1 MNGLIEK
8 DQQLLLFLNGLGNS
22 TFDPFWLTVTGKWF
36 WIPFYAILLYLLY
49 KAFPLKKLLF
59 VLIFITIGI
68 TISDQ
73 LAGIF
78 KHGIERFRPCHTES
92 LVQQMRL
99 VIFNGKV
106 VCGGNHGFYSAHS
119 SNSFFLFSFLTIL
132 VGKKYKFL
140 PYILFVWA
148 LIVSYSRI
156 YLGAHFPFD
165 IAFGAAVGFLL
176 GGVLANLAQKVV
188 NKQSV

>member
-22 TFDPFWLTVTGKWF
+22 TFDPFWLMVTGKWF

-49 KAFPLKKLLF
+49 KSFPLKKLLF

-78 KHGIERFRPCHTES
+78 KHGIERLRPCHTES
-92 LVQQMRL
+92 LIQHMRL
-99 VIFNGKV
+99 VI
-106 VCGGNHGFYSAHS
+106 CGGKHGFYSSHA
-119 SNSFFLFSFLTIL
+119 SNSFFLFSFLTIM
-132 VGKKYKFL
+132 VGKKYKYL

-148 LIVSYSRI
+148 SIVSYSRI
-156 YLGAHFPFD
+156 YLGVHFPLD

-176 GGVLANLAQKVV
+176 GGVIANLAQKVV

>member
-22 TFDPFWLTVTGKWF
+22 VFDPFWITVSEKWI

-49 KAFPLKKLLF
+49 KSFPLRKLIFILLF
-59 VLIFITIGI
+59 VAIGI

-73 LAGIF
+73 LANIF
-78 KHGIERFRPCHTES
+78 KHGIHRLRPCHTES
-92 LVQQMRL
+92 LMHRMRL
-99 VIFNGKV
+99 VL
-106 VCGGNHGFYSAHS
+106 CGGKYGFYSGHS
-119 SNSFFLFSFLTIL
+119 SNSFFLFSFLTIMI
-132 VGKKYKFL
+132 GKKYKYL

-148 LIVSYSRI
+148 SIVAYSRI
-156 YLGAHFPFD
+156 YLGVHFPLD

-176 GGVLANLAQKVV
+176 GGLLAELAKKVV
-188 NKQSV
+188 NKPPA

>member
-22 TFDPFWLTVTGKWF
+22 AFDPFWLTVTGKWF

-49 KAFPLKKLLF
+49 KAYPLKKLLF

-78 KHGIERFRPCHTES
+78 KHGIERFRPCHTDELIS
-92 LVQQMRL
+92 HMRL
-99 VIFNGKV
+99 VI
-106 VCGGNHGFYSAHS
+106 CGGNYGFYSSHS
-119 SNSFFLFSFLTIL
+119 SNSFFLFSFLKKKKK
-132 VGKKYKFL
+132 KKYRYL

-148 LIVSYSRI
+148 SIVSYSRI
-156 YLGAHFPFD
+156 YLGVHFPFD

-176 GGVLANLAQKVV
+176 GGLMAELTKKVV

>member
-1 MNGLIEK
+1 MNGFIEK
-8 DQQLLLFLNGLGNS
+8 DQQLLLFLNGLGNAA
-22 TFDPFWLTVTGKWF
+22 FDPFWLTVTGKWF

-49 KAFPLKKLLF
+49 KSYPLKKLLF

-78 KHGIERFRPCHTES
+78 KHGIERFRPCHTDALIS
-92 LVQQMRL
+92 HMRM
-99 VIFNGKV
+99 VI
-106 VCGGNHGFYSAHS
+106 CGGNYGFYSSHA
-119 SNSFFLFSFLTIL
+119 SNSFFLFSFLTIMI
-132 VGKKYKFL
+132 GKKYRYL

-148 LIVSYSRI
+148 SIVSYSRI
-156 YLGAHFPFD
+156 YLGVHFPFD

-176 GGVLANLAQKVV
+176 GGVIANLAKR
-188 NKQSV
+188 SVRQQPAI